1 MKNKKCNKYLDCL
14 HDHNMYFEFNIIRKL
29 GPLLLE
35 DKPIHLFCFRKDFK
49 FKDKILKLIEK
60 DFKDLE
66 KIKYKVI
73 PCVNDTIKILFYNI
87 VNIEKVLNNKPKV
100 DFLKRQ
106 GHNELDD
113 YKHFIDY
120 FTKKLEKNIIPPEIG
135 IFFGYPVKDVIGYI
149 GHPSLECTVTKG
161 WKFYGDPRLSEE
173 KFKNYSTAEKLL
185 EKYIDLFDESTRKI
199 IKSIDKDLS

>member
-14 HDHNMYFEFNIIRKL
+14 HDYNMYFEFNIIRKL